1 MLARPYVAAGF
12 VASITLAWVSTTHGQ
27 EPQLDPVTIKAAL
40 KTTVIEDDNYVLF
53 LVTLVDQGRLPR
65 VAFDTAFRWARHKTY
80 LQFQFFKRAA
90 IAQADRMGVVLPMET
105 PPLRESIRGKVLQRV
120 LLVDV
125 PVPYIDVQLVGT
137 THKTKTNIKGEFT
150 FADLGWR
157 AYTVEADG
165 SAIQLF
171 KKVTAQ
177 VKLPYLPND
186 TTTLTL
192 RFR

>member
-12 VASITLAWVSTTHGQ
+12 VASITLAWACTTHGQ
-27 EPQLDPVTIKAAL
+27 ERLDPGTLKAAL
-40 KTTVIEDDNYVLF
+40 KTTVIEEDNYILF
-53 LVTLVDQGRLPR
+53 LVTLVDQSRLPR
-65 VAFDTAFRWARHKTY
+65 AAFDTAFRWARNKAY
-80 LQFQFFKRAA
+80 LRFQFFKRAA
-90 IAQADRMGVVLPMET
+90 IAQADRMGIVLPMET
-105 PPLRESIRGKVLQRV
+105 PPLRESIQGKVLQRI

-125 PVPYIDVQLVGT
+125 PVPFIDVQLVGT
-137 THKTKTNIKGEFT
+137 THKTKTNLKGEFT
-150 FADLGWR
+150 FSDLGWH

-171 KKVTAQ
+171 KKVSSQ